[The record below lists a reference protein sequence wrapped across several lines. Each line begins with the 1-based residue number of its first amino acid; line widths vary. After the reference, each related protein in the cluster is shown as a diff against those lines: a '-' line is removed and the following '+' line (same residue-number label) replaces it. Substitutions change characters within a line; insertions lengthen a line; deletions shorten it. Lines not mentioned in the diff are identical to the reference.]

1 MKKLIAGVCFLAL
14 FAACQPV
21 ANENTANANK
31 TPETT
36 VIAPPSEADMIA
48 KEKAAWDAFKRKD
61 ADAFKKILAAE
72 YVEVHD
78 SGVTE
83 GAKVL
88 DDMKDVELSDV
99 TFADWKMTTIDK
111 DLVLLTYTTTQK
123 GTYKGQAFPEGPYR
137 NSAAW
142 VNRNGEWLAI
152 YFQETRSSTAPPPPP
167 AKAGASPATS
177 PASSPAKIEATA
189 DVIANE
195 KLVWDLFRA
204 KNFDGFQTLL
214 ASEFMEIAPTGVYDR
229 VATVKGVSEMD
240 ASKLE
245 LSDWKAVKFD
255 EDAALVT
262 YTVTMK
268 GPKPE
273 KAYHATIWAKRDGKW
288 LAFHHQLTSASTSMP
303 GASPSPTKNASPSP
317 TKKASP
323 SPTKKP

>member
-1 MKKLIAGVCFLAL
+1 MKKLIAGVCFLVL
-14 FAACQPV
+14 LAACQPV
-21 ANENTANANK
+21 ANDNMANANK
-31 TPETT
+31 TPETKA
-36 VIAPPSEADMIA
+36 VAPPSEADMIA

-61 ADAFKKILAAE
+61 ADAFKKLLAPE
-72 YVEVHD
+72 YVEVHE
-78 SGVTE
+78 SGVAE
-83 GAKVL
+83 GSKVV

-152 YFQETRSSTAPPPPP
+152 YFQETRASKEMPPPPPP

-177 PASSPAKIEATA
+177 PASSPAKIETTD

-195 KLVWDLFRA
+195 KLVWDLFKA

-214 ASEFMEIAPTGVYDR
+214 ASEFREIEPTGVYDK
-229 VATVKGVSEMD
+229 AGSVKALSEVMD
-240 ASKLE
+240 ASQFE

-255 EDAALVT
+255 ADAALVT

-268 GPKPE
+268 GPKPT
-273 KAYHATIWAKRDGKW
+273 KDYHATIWAKRDGKW
-288 LAFHHQLTSASTSMP
+288 LGFHHQGTPASTDMPSASP
-303 GASPSPTKNASPSP
+303 GASPSPTK
-317 TKKASP
+317 K
-323 SPTKKP
+323 

>member
-21 ANENTANANK
+21 ANDNMANANK
-31 TPETT
+31 SPETKA
-36 VIAPPSEADMIA
+36 VAPPSEADMIA

-61 ADAFKKILAAE
+61 ADAFKKMLAPE

-78 SGVTE
+78 SGVAE
-83 GAKVL
+83 GPKVV

-137 NSAAW
+137 NAAAW
-142 VNRNGEWLAI
+142 VNRNGEWLAV
-152 YFQETRSSTAPPPPP
+152 YFQETRVSKETPPPPPPP

-177 PASSPAKIEATA
+177 PASSPAKIETTD

-195 KLVWDLFRA
+195 KLVWDLFKA

-214 ASEFMEIAPTGVYDR
+214 APEFMEIEPTGVYDR

-240 ASKLE
+240 ASQFE
-245 LSDWKAVKFD
+245 LSDWKAVKI
-255 EDAALVT
+255 DADAGLVT

-268 GPKPE
+268 GPKPH
-273 KAYHATIWAKRDGKW
+273 KDYHTSIWARRDGKW
-288 LAFHHQLTSASTSMP
+288 LAFHHQGTSASTDMPSSSP
-303 GASPSPTKNASPSP
+303 GASPSPTK
-317 TKKASP
+317 KM
-323 SPTKKP
+323 